1 MSLFFVMLGFIFV
14 LSLPVLIAKA
24 CNSNKSMMF
33 ISSLLV
39 LAEIICLV
47 PIMLKDMFGE
57 FPNFYINFFD
67 INIGVWLFMI
77 NLILVIWSNRKKLSK

>member
-14 LSLPVLIAKA
+14 LSLPVLIAKT
-24 CNSNKSMMF
+24 CRSDKNI
-33 ISSLLV
+33 ISISLLLFV
-39 LAEIICLV
+39 AEIVCLV

-67 INIGVWLFMI
+67 INIGVWLFLI